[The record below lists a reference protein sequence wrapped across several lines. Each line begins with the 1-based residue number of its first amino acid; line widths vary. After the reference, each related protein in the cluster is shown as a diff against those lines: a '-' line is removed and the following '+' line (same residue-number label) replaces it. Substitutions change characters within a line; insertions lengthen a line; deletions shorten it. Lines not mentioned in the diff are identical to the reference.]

1 MKKIHKKA
9 AALLFAVTVAGVPL
23 GTAFLGSTV
32 GANVFAQATEMAAE
46 ETAEQEHTEIFPE
59 EGQGEEQTAV
69 AQPEEEQAGEQI
81 AVTRSED
88 LPDEQTAEEVQ
99 ETQVQADTAAE
110 DTVSE
115 SENAVPDTETQETA
129 VQPDVVI
136 TITEPDGWQKE
147 QAKAMIQVEDA
158 AGSGSFSVAKVE
170 ARISE
175 NGSWMDVTQERE
187 VTVTG
192 NCSVYV
198 RVTDQNGQTYTQS
211 RYIEC
216 FDQTKPTLSAAAKN
230 GVLIIRGTDEGSGVA
245 AIYVNGNEFTEL
257 TDNTLKVRLQRADT
271 SYQYF
276 TLQVRDNAG
285 NLSEIYQVA
294 NPYYENPDAVSNPSD
309 GTGTEENNNSL
320 PVDAS
325 PTAPTSATATVT
337 DYQSTVSGTSSG
349 ETETTEQ
356 PDTEIAVSDTGTDT
370 GRIQGDIISST
381 VKGGKEFYTIRTK
394 SGKIFYLIV
403 DMDKTDDNV
412 YLLTEVSENDLL
424 NFTDTDTVTLPQN
437 QAVMESSLP
446 LEIVEQEPET
456 EPEGKEPEEE
466 AKPAEK
472 TANNSGTI
480 LLMVLAL
487 VGVGG
492 GYYFLKFVRGKKE
505 SFEYDDEDEDEEET
519 AYEEDDTETEPEEDT
534 GEEEPEN
541 EDSLEDEDY
550 M

>member
-9 AALLFAVTVAGVPL
+9 AVLLFAVTVAGVPL

-32 GANVFAQATEMAAE
+32 GANVFAQTTEMAAE
-46 ETAEQEHTEIFPE
+46 ETAEQENTEIFPE

-69 AQPEEEQAGEQI
+69 AQPEEEQAGEQT
-81 AVTRSED
+81 AVTQSED
-88 LPDEQTAEEVQ
+88 LPDEQTAGE
-99 ETQVQADTAAE
+99 VQADTVAE
-110 DTVSE
+110 DTAVE
-115 SENAVPDTETQETA
+115 SENAVPETETQETA

-175 NGSWMDVTQERE
+175 NGSWQDVTQERE

-285 NLSEIYQVA
+285 NLSETYQVA

-337 DYQSTVSGTSSG
+337 DYQSTVSDTSSG
-349 ETETTEQ
+349 ETETTET
-356 PDTEIAVSDTGTDT
+356 PDTEIAISDTDT

-412 YLLTEVSENDLL
+412 YLLTEVGENDLL

-456 EPEGKEPEEE
+456 EPEETEPEEE

-487 VGVGG
+487 VGIGG
-492 GYYFLKFVRGKKE
+492 GYYYLKFVRGKKE

-519 AYEEDDTETEPEEDT
+519 TYEEDDTETEPEEDT
-534 GEEEPEN
+534 GEEEPEK

>member
-59 EGQGEEQTAV
+59 EGQGEEQTTV
-69 AQPEEEQAGEQI
+69 AHPEEEQAGEQT

-88 LPDEQTAEEVQ
+88 LPDEQTAGE
-99 ETQVQADTAAE
+99 VQADTAAE

-158 AGSGSFSVAKVE
+158 AGSGNFSVAKVE

-175 NGSWMDVTQERE
+175 NGSWLDVTQERE

-285 NLSEIYQVA
+285 NLSETYQVA

-309 GTGTEENNNSL
+309 GTGTEENSNSL

-337 DYQSTVSGTSSG
+337 DYQSTVRDTSSG
-349 ETETTEQ
+349 ETETTETS
-356 PDTEIAVSDTGTDT
+356 DTEIAISDTDT

-456 EPEGKEPEEE
+456 EPEEKEPEKET
-466 AKPAEK
+466 KPAEK

-492 GYYFLKFVRGKKE
+492 GYYYLKFVRGKKE

-519 AYEEDDTETEPEEDT
+519 TYEEDDTETEPEEDT
-534 GEEEPEN
+534 GEEEPGN
-541 EDSLEDEDY
+541 EDSLEEDY

>member
-59 EGQGEEQTAV
+59 GQGEEQTAV
-69 AQPEEEQAGEQI
+69 AQPEEEQAGEQTV
-81 AVTRSED
+81 VTRSED
-88 LPDEQTAEEVQ
+88 LPDEQTAGEVQ
-99 ETQVQADTAAE
+99 ETQVQADTDAE
-110 DTVSE
+110 DTAVE

-175 NGSWMDVTQERE
+175 NGSWLDVTQERE

-216 FDQTKPTLSAAAKN
+216 FDQTKPTLSAAANN

-356 PDTEIAVSDTGTDT
+356 PDTEIAISDTGTDT

-456 EPEGKEPEEE
+456 EPEEKEPEEE

-541 EDSLEDEDY
+541 EDSLEEEDY

>member
-9 AALLFAVTVAGVPL
+9 AALLLAVTVAGVPL
-23 GTAFLGSTV
+23 GMAFLGSTV

-46 ETAEQEHTEIFPE
+46 ETTEQENTEIFPE
-59 EGQGEEQTAV
+59 EGPGEEQTAV
-69 AQPEEEQAGEQI
+69 AQPEEEQAGEQT

-88 LPDEQTAEEVQ
+88 LSDEQTAEEVQ
-99 ETQVQADTAAE
+99 ETQAQADTAAE
-110 DTVSE
+110 DIAVE

-147 QAKAMIQVEDA
+147 QAKAMIQVEDV
-158 AGSGSFSVAKVE
+158 AGSGNFSVAKVE

-175 NGSWMDVTQERE
+175 NGSWLDVTQERE

-230 GVLIIRGTDEGSGVA
+230 GVLIIRGTDEDSGVA

-257 TDNTLKVRLQRADT
+257 TDNTLKVRLQRTDT

-285 NLSEIYQVA
+285 NLSETYQVA

-337 DYQSTVSGTSSG
+337 DYQSTVSDTSSG
-349 ETETTEQ
+349 ETETTET
-356 PDTEIAVSDTGTDT
+356 PDTEIAISDTDT

-456 EPEGKEPEEE
+456 EPEEKEPEEE

-505 SFEYDDEDEDEEET
+505 SFEYDDEDEDEEDT
-519 AYEEDDTETEPEEDT
+519 AYEEEDTETEPEEDT
-534 GEEEPEN
+534 GEEESEN

>member
-59 EGQGEEQTAV
+59 EGQGEEQTTV
-69 AQPEEEQAGEQI
+69 AHPEEEQAGEQT

-88 LPDEQTAEEVQ
+88 LPDEQTAGE
-99 ETQVQADTAAE
+99 VQADTAAE

-158 AGSGSFSVAKVE
+158 AGSGNFSVAKVE

-175 NGSWMDVTQERE
+175 NGSWLDVTQERE

-285 NLSEIYQVA
+285 NLSETYQVA

-349 ETETTEQ
+349 ETETQ
-356 PDTEIAVSDTGTDT
+356 DTEIAISDTDT
-370 GRIQGDIISST
+370 GRIQGDIVSST

-412 YLLTEVSENDLL
+412 YLLTEVGENDLL

-456 EPEGKEPEEE
+456 EPEEKEPEEE
-466 AKPAEK
+466 ERPAEK

-480 LLMVLAL
+480 LLMVLVL

-492 GYYFLKFVRGKKE
+492 GYYYLKFVRGKKE

-519 AYEEDDTETEPEEDT
+519 AYEEDDTEREPEEDT
-534 GEEEPEN
+534 GEEEPGN

>member
-32 GANVFAQATEMAAE
+32 GANVFAQATEMAAG
-46 ETAEQEHTEIFPE
+46 ETAGQENTEIFPE
-59 EGQGEEQTAV
+59 EGQGEEQTPV
-69 AQPEEEQAGEQI
+69 TQPEEEQAG
-81 AVTRSED
+81 
-88 LPDEQTAEEVQ
+88 EQTAEEVQ

-110 DTVSE
+110 DTAAE

-158 AGSGSFSVAKVE
+158 AGSGSFFVSKVE

-175 NGSWMDVTQERE
+175 NGSWLDVTRERE

-192 NCSVYV
+192 NSSVYV

-257 TDNTLKVRLQRADT
+257 TDNTLKVRLQRADA

-285 NLSEIYQVA
+285 NLSETYQVA
-294 NPYYENPDAVSNPSD
+294 NPYYENPDAVSNPPD

-337 DYQSTVSGTSSG
+337 DYQSTVSDTSSG
-349 ETETTEQ
+349 ETET
-356 PDTEIAVSDTGTDT
+356 PDTEIAISDTDT

-394 SGKIFYLIV
+394 SEKIFYLIV

-412 YLLTEVSENDLL
+412 YLLTEVGENDLL
-424 NFTDTDTVTLPQN
+424 NFTDSDTVTLPQN

-456 EPEGKEPEEE
+456 EPEEKEPEEE
-466 AKPAEK
+466 AKPAER
-472 TANNSGTI
+472 TGNNSGTI

-519 AYEEDDTETEPEEDT
+519 AYEEEDTETEPEEDT
-534 GEEEPEN
+534 GEEEPEK

>member
-46 ETAEQEHTEIFPE
+46 EAAEQEHTEIFPE

-69 AQPEEEQAGEQI
+69 AQPEEEQAGEQT
-81 AVTRSED
+81 AVIQSED
-88 LPDEQTAEEVQ
+88 LPDEQTAGE
-99 ETQVQADTAAE
+99 VQADTAAE
-110 DTVSE
+110 DTAVE
-115 SENAVPDTETQETA
+115 SENAVPETETQETA

-158 AGSGSFSVAKVE
+158 AGSGNFSVAKVE

-175 NGSWMDVTQERE
+175 NGSWLDVTQERE

-285 NLSEIYQVA
+285 NLSETYQVA

-309 GTGTEENNNSL
+309 GTGTEENSNSL

-337 DYQSTVSGTSSG
+337 DYQSTVSDTSSG
-349 ETETTEQ
+349 ETETTETS
-356 PDTEIAVSDTGTDT
+356 DTEIAISDTDT

-456 EPEGKEPEEE
+456 EPEEKEPEEE

-492 GYYFLKFVRGKKE
+492 GYYYLKFVRGKKE
-505 SFEYDDEDEDEEET
+505 SFEYDDEDEDEGET

>member
-9 AALLFAVTVAGVPL
+9 AVLLFAVTVAGVPL

-32 GANVFAQATEMAAE
+32 GANAFAQTTEMAAE
-46 ETAEQEHTEIFPE
+46 ETAEQENTEIFPE

-69 AQPEEEQAGEQI
+69 AQPEEEQAGEQT
-81 AVTRSED
+81 AVTQSED
-88 LPDEQTAEEVQ
+88 LPDEQTAGE
-99 ETQVQADTAAE
+99 VQADTVAE
-110 DTVSE
+110 DTAVE
-115 SENAVPDTETQETA
+115 SENAVPETETQETA

-170 ARISE
+170 ARISG
-175 NGSWMDVTQERE
+175 NGSWQDVTQERE

-285 NLSEIYQVA
+285 NLSETYQVA

-337 DYQSTVSGTSSG
+337 DYQSTVSDTSSG
-349 ETETTEQ
+349 ETETTET
-356 PDTEIAVSDTGTDT
+356 PDTEIAISDTDT

-412 YLLTEVSENDLL
+412 YLLTEVGENDLL

-456 EPEGKEPEEE
+456 EPEETEPEEE

-487 VGVGG
+487 VGIGG
-492 GYYFLKFVRGKKE
+492 GYYYLKFVRGKKE

-519 AYEEDDTETEPEEDT
+519 TYEEDDTETEPEEDT
-534 GEEEPEN
+534 GEEEPEK

>member
-59 EGQGEEQTAV
+59 GQGEEQTAV
-69 AQPEEEQAGEQI
+69 AQPEEEQAGEQTV
-81 AVTRSED
+81 VTRSED
-88 LPDEQTAEEVQ
+88 LPDEQTAGEVQ
-99 ETQVQADTAAE
+99 ETQVQADTDAE
-110 DTVSE
+110 DTAVE

-175 NGSWMDVTQERE
+175 NGSWLDVTQERE

-216 FDQTKPTLSAAAKN
+216 FDQTKPTLSAAANN

-356 PDTEIAVSDTGTDT
+356 PDTEIAISDTGTDT

-456 EPEGKEPEEE
+456 EPEEKEPEEE

>member
-59 EGQGEEQTAV
+59 GQGEEQTAV
-69 AQPEEEQAGEQI
+69 AQPEEEQAGEQTV
-81 AVTRSED
+81 VTRSED
-88 LPDEQTAEEVQ
+88 LPDEQTAGEVQ
-99 ETQVQADTAAE
+99 ETQVQADTDAE
-110 DTVSE
+110 DTAVE

-175 NGSWMDVTQERE
+175 NGSWLDVTQERE

-216 FDQTKPTLSAAAKN
+216 FDQTKPTLSAAANN

>member
-59 EGQGEEQTAV
+59 EGQGEEQTTV
-69 AQPEEEQAGEQI
+69 AHPEEEQAGEQT

-88 LPDEQTAEEVQ
+88 LPDEQTAGE
-99 ETQVQADTAAE
+99 VQADTAAE

-158 AGSGSFSVAKVE
+158 AGSGNFSVAKVE

-175 NGSWMDVTQERE
+175 NGSWLDVTQERE

-285 NLSEIYQVA
+285 NLSETYQVA

-309 GTGTEENNNSL
+309 GTGTEENSNSL

-337 DYQSTVSGTSSG
+337 DYQSTVRDTSSG
-349 ETETTEQ
+349 ETETTETS
-356 PDTEIAVSDTGTDT
+356 DTEIAISDTDT

-456 EPEGKEPEEE
+456 EPEEKEPETE

-492 GYYFLKFVRGKKE
+492 GYYYLKFVRGKKE

-519 AYEEDDTETEPEEDT
+519 TYEEDDTETEPEEDT
-534 GEEEPEN
+534 GEEEPGN
-541 EDSLEDEDY
+541 EDSLEEDY

>member
-59 EGQGEEQTAV
+59 EGQGEEQTTV
-69 AQPEEEQAGEQI
+69 AHPEEEQAGEQT

-88 LPDEQTAEEVQ
+88 LPDEQTAGE
-99 ETQVQADTAAE
+99 VQADTAAE

-158 AGSGSFSVAKVE
+158 AGSGNFSVAKVE

-175 NGSWMDVTQERE
+175 NGSWLDVTQERE

-285 NLSEIYQVA
+285 NLSETYQVA

-309 GTGTEENNNSL
+309 GTGTEENSNSL

-337 DYQSTVSGTSSG
+337 DYQSTVRDTSSG
-349 ETETTEQ
+349 ETETTETS
-356 PDTEIAVSDTGTDT
+356 DTEIAISDTDT

-424 NFTDTDTVTLPQN
+424 NFTDTDTDTVTLPQN

-456 EPEGKEPEEE
+456 EPEEKEPEKET
-466 AKPAEK
+466 KPAEK

-492 GYYFLKFVRGKKE
+492 GYYYLKFVRGKKE

-519 AYEEDDTETEPEEDT
+519 TYEEDDTETEPEEDT
-534 GEEEPEN
+534 GEEEPGN
-541 EDSLEDEDY
+541 EDSLEEDY

>member
-46 ETAEQEHTEIFPE
+46 EAAEQEHTEIFPE

-69 AQPEEEQAGEQI
+69 AQPEEEQAGEQT
-81 AVTRSED
+81 AVIQSED
-88 LPDEQTAEEVQ
+88 LPDEQTAGE
-99 ETQVQADTAAE
+99 VQADTAAE
-110 DTVSE
+110 DTAVE
-115 SENAVPDTETQETA
+115 SENAVPETETQETA

-158 AGSGSFSVAKVE
+158 AGSGNFSVAKVE

-175 NGSWMDVTQERE
+175 NGSWLDVTQERE

-285 NLSEIYQVA
+285 NLSETYQVA

-309 GTGTEENNNSL
+309 GTGTEENSNSL

-337 DYQSTVSGTSSG
+337 DYQSTVSDTSSG
-349 ETETTEQ
+349 ETETTETS
-356 PDTEIAVSDTGTDT
+356 DTEIAISDTDT

-412 YLLTEVSENDLL
+412 YLLTEASENDLL

-456 EPEGKEPEEE
+456 EPEEKEPEEE

-492 GYYFLKFVRGKKE
+492 GYYYLKFVRGKKE
-505 SFEYDDEDEDEEET
+505 SFEYDDEDEDEGET

>member
-32 GANVFAQATEMAAE
+32 GANVFAQTTEMAAE
-46 ETAEQEHTEIFPE
+46 ETAEQENTEIFPE

-69 AQPEEEQAGEQI
+69 AQPEEEQAGEQT
-81 AVTRSED
+81 AVTQSED
-88 LPDEQTAEEVQ
+88 LPDEQTAGE
-99 ETQVQADTAAE
+99 VQADTVAE
-110 DTVSE
+110 DTAVE
-115 SENAVPDTETQETA
+115 SENAVPETETQETA

-175 NGSWMDVTQERE
+175 NGSWQDVTQERE

-198 RVTDQNGQTYTQS
+198 RVMDQNGQTYTQS

-285 NLSEIYQVA
+285 NLSETYQVA

-337 DYQSTVSGTSSG
+337 DYQSTVSDTSSG
-349 ETETTEQ
+349 ETETTET
-356 PDTEIAVSDTGTDT
+356 PDTEIAISDTDT
-370 GRIQGDIISST
+370 GRIQGDIVSST

-412 YLLTEVSENDLL
+412 YLLTEVGENDLL
-424 NFTDTDTVTLPQN
+424 NFTDSDTVTLPQN

-456 EPEGKEPEEE
+456 ELEEKEPEEE
-466 AKPAEK
+466 AKPAER
-472 TANNSGTI
+472 TGNNSGTI

-519 AYEEDDTETEPEEDT
+519 AYEEEDTETEPDEDT
-534 GEEEPEN
+534 GEEEPEK

>member
-32 GANVFAQATEMAAE
+32 GANVFAQATEMAAG
-46 ETAEQEHTEIFPE
+46 ETAEQENTEIFPE
-59 EGQGEEQTAV
+59 EGQGEEQTPV
-69 AQPEEEQAGEQI
+69 AQPEEEQAGEQT
-81 AVTRSED
+81 AVTQSED

-99 ETQVQADTAAE
+99 ETQVQADLAAE
-110 DTVSE
+110 DTAAE

-175 NGSWMDVTQERE
+175 NGSWQDVTQERE

-271 SYQYF
+271 FYQYF

-285 NLSEIYQVA
+285 NLSETYQVA
-294 NPYYENPDAVSNPSD
+294 NPYYENPDAVSNLSD

-337 DYQSTVSGTSSG
+337 DYQSTVSDTSSG
-349 ETETTEQ
+349 ETETTET
-356 PDTEIAVSDTGTDT
+356 PDTEIAISDTDT
-370 GRIQGDIISST
+370 GRIQGDIVSST

-412 YLLTEVSENDLL
+412 YLLTEVGENDLL
-424 NFTDTDTVTLPQN
+424 NFTDSDTVTLPQN

-456 EPEGKEPEEE
+456 EPKENEPEEG
-466 AKPAEK
+466 AKPAER
-472 TANNSGTI
+472 TRNNSGTI

-519 AYEEDDTETEPEEDT
+519 AYEEEDTETEPEEDT
-534 GEEEPEN
+534 GEEEPEK

>member
-59 EGQGEEQTAV
+59 GQGEEQTAV
-69 AQPEEEQAGEQI
+69 AQPEEEQAGEQT

-110 DTVSE
+110 DTAVE
-115 SENAVPDTETQETA
+115 SENAVPETETQETA

-158 AGSGSFSVAKVE
+158 AGSGSFSVVKVE

-175 NGSWMDVTQERE
+175 NGSWLDVTQERE

-257 TDNTLKVRLQRADT
+257 TDNALKIRLQRADT

-285 NLSEIYQVA
+285 NLSETYQVA

-309 GTGTEENNNSL
+309 GTGTEENSNSL

-337 DYQSTVSGTSSG
+337 DYQSTVSDTSSG
-349 ETETTEQ
+349 ETETTET
-356 PDTEIAVSDTGTDT
+356 PDTEIAISDTDT
-370 GRIQGDIISST
+370 GRIQGDIISSA

-456 EPEGKEPEEE
+456 EPAEKEPEEE

-492 GYYFLKFVRGKKE
+492 GYYYLKFVRGKKE

-519 AYEEDDTETEPEEDT
+519 TYEEDDTETEPEEDT
-534 GEEEPEN
+534 GEEEPGN
-541 EDSLEDEDY
+541 EDSLEEEDY

>member
-32 GANVFAQATEMAAE
+32 GANVFAQATEMAAG
-46 ETAEQEHTEIFPE
+46 ETAEQENTEIFPE
-59 EGQGEEQTAV
+59 EGQGEEQTPV
-69 AQPEEEQAGEQI
+69 AQPEEEQAGEQT
-81 AVTRSED
+81 AVTQSED

-99 ETQVQADTAAE
+99 ETQVQADLAAE
-110 DTVSE
+110 DTAAE

-175 NGSWMDVTQERE
+175 NGSWQDVTQERE

-271 SYQYF
+271 FYQYF

-285 NLSEIYQVA
+285 NLSETYQVA
-294 NPYYENPDAVSNPSD
+294 NPYYENPDAVSNLSD

-337 DYQSTVSGTSSG
+337 DYQSTVSDTSSG
-349 ETETTEQ
+349 ETETTET
-356 PDTEIAVSDTGTDT
+356 PDTEIAISDTDT
-370 GRIQGDIISST
+370 GRIQGDIVSST

-412 YLLTEVSENDLL
+412 YLLTEVGENDLL
-424 NFTDTDTVTLPQN
+424 NFTDSDTVTLPQN

-456 EPEGKEPEEE
+456 EPEEKEPEEG
-466 AKPAEK
+466 AKPAER
-472 TANNSGTI
+472 TRNNSGTI

-519 AYEEDDTETEPEEDT
+519 AYEEEDTETEPEEDT
-534 GEEEPEN
+534 GEEEPEK

>member
-32 GANVFAQATEMAAE
+32 GANVFAQATEMAAG
-46 ETAEQEHTEIFPE
+46 ETAEQENTEIFLE
-59 EGQGEEQTAV
+59 EGQGEEQTPV
-69 AQPEEEQAGEQI
+69 AQPEEEQAGEQT
-81 AVTRSED
+81 AVTQSED

-99 ETQVQADTAAE
+99 ETQVQADLAAE
-110 DTVSE
+110 DTAAE

-175 NGSWMDVTQERE
+175 NGSWQDVTQERE

-271 SYQYF
+271 FYQYF

-285 NLSEIYQVA
+285 NLSETYQVA
-294 NPYYENPDAVSNPSD
+294 NPYYENPDAVSNLSD

-337 DYQSTVSGTSSG
+337 DYQSTVSDTSSG
-349 ETETTEQ
+349 ETETTET
-356 PDTEIAVSDTGTDT
+356 PDTEIAISDTDT
-370 GRIQGDIISST
+370 GRIQGDIVSST

-412 YLLTEVSENDLL
+412 YLLTEVGENDLL
-424 NFTDTDTVTLPQN
+424 NFTDSDTVTLPQN

-446 LEIVEQEPET
+446 LEIVEQKSET
-456 EPEGKEPEEE
+456 EQEEKELEEDV
-466 AKPAEK
+466 KPAER
-472 TANNSGTI
+472 TGNNSGSI

-505 SFEYDDEDEDEEET
+505 SFEYDDEDEDEEEI

-534 GEEEPEN
+534 GEEEPGN
-541 EDSLEDEDY
+541 EYSLEGEDY

>member
-59 EGQGEEQTAV
+59 GQGEEQTAV
-69 AQPEEEQAGEQI
+69 AQPEEEQAGEQTV
-81 AVTRSED
+81 VTRSED
-88 LPDEQTAEEVQ
+88 LPDEQTAGEVQ
-99 ETQVQADTAAE
+99 ETQVQADTDAE
-110 DTVSE
+110 DTAVE

-175 NGSWMDVTQERE
+175 NGSWLDVTQERE
-187 VTVTG
+187 VTVNG

-216 FDQTKPTLSAAAKN
+216 FDQTKPTLSAAANN

-356 PDTEIAVSDTGTDT
+356 PDTEIAISDTGTDT

-456 EPEGKEPEEE
+456 EPEEKEPEEE

>member
-32 GANVFAQATEMAAE
+32 GANVFAQATEMAAG
-46 ETAEQEHTEIFPE
+46 ETAEQENTEIFPE
-59 EGQGEEQTAV
+59 EGQGEEQTPV
-69 AQPEEEQAGEQI
+69 AQPEEEQAGEQT
-81 AVTRSED
+81 AVTQSED

-99 ETQVQADTAAE
+99 ETQVQADLAAE
-110 DTVSE
+110 DTAAE

-175 NGSWMDVTQERE
+175 NGSWQDVTQERE

-271 SYQYF
+271 FYQYF

-285 NLSEIYQVA
+285 NLSETYQVA
-294 NPYYENPDAVSNPSD
+294 NPYYENPDAVSNLSD

-337 DYQSTVSGTSSG
+337 DYQSTVSDTSSG
-349 ETETTEQ
+349 ETETTET
-356 PDTEIAVSDTGTDT
+356 PDTEIAISDTDT
-370 GRIQGDIISST
+370 GRIQGDIVSST

-412 YLLTEVSENDLL
+412 YLLTEVGENDLL
-424 NFTDTDTVTLPQN
+424 NFTDSDTVTLPQN

-456 EPEGKEPEEE
+456 EPEEKEPEEG
-466 AKPAEK
+466 AKPAER
-472 TANNSGTI
+472 TRNNSGTI

-534 GEEEPEN
+534 GEEEPEK
-541 EDSLEDEDY
+541 EDSLEDEGY

>member
-59 EGQGEEQTAV
+59 GQGEEQTAV
-69 AQPEEEQAGEQI
+69 AQPEEEQAGEQTV
-81 AVTRSED
+81 VTRSED
-88 LPDEQTAEEVQ
+88 LPDEQTAGEVQ
-99 ETQVQADTAAE
+99 ETQVQADTDAE
-110 DTVSE
+110 DTAVE

-175 NGSWMDVTQERE
+175 NGSWLDVTQERE

-216 FDQTKPTLSAAAKN
+216 FDQTKPTLSAAANN

-356 PDTEIAVSDTGTDT
+356 PDTEIAISDTGTDT

-381 VKGGKEFYTIRTK
+381 VKGRKEFYTIRTK

-456 EPEGKEPEEE
+456 EPEEKEPEEE

>member
-23 GTAFLGSTV
+23 GMAFLGSTV

-46 ETAEQEHTEIFPE
+46 ETTEQENTEIFPE
-59 EGQGEEQTAV
+59 EGPGEEQTAV
-69 AQPEEEQAGEQI
+69 AQPEEEQAGEQT

-88 LPDEQTAEEVQ
+88 LSDEQTAEEVQ
-99 ETQVQADTAAE
+99 ETQAQADTAAE
-110 DTVSE
+110 DIAVE

-147 QAKAMIQVEDA
+147 QAKAMIQVEDV
-158 AGSGSFSVAKVE
+158 AGSGNFSVAKVE

-175 NGSWMDVTQERE
+175 NGSWLDVTQERE

-230 GVLIIRGTDEGSGVA
+230 GVLIIRGTDEDSGVA

-257 TDNTLKVRLQRADT
+257 TDNTLKVRLQRTDT

-285 NLSEIYQVA
+285 NLSETYQVA

-337 DYQSTVSGTSSG
+337 DYQSTVSDTSSV
-349 ETETTEQ
+349 ETETQ
-356 PDTEIAVSDTGTDT
+356 DTEIAISDTDT

-412 YLLTEVSENDLL
+412 YLLTEVGENDLL

-456 EPEGKEPEEE
+456 EPEEKEPEEE

-505 SFEYDDEDEDEEET
+505 SFEYDDEDEDEEDT

>member
-59 EGQGEEQTAV
+59 EGQGEEQTTV
-69 AQPEEEQAGEQI
+69 AHPEEEQAGEQT

-88 LPDEQTAEEVQ
+88 LPDEQTAGE
-99 ETQVQADTAAE
+99 VQADTAAE

-158 AGSGSFSVAKVE
+158 AGSGNFSVAKVE

-175 NGSWMDVTQERE
+175 NGSWLDVTQERE

-285 NLSEIYQVA
+285 NLSETYQVA

-337 DYQSTVSGTSSG
+337 DYQSTVRDTSSG
-349 ETETTEQ
+349 ETETTETS
-356 PDTEIAVSDTGTDT
+356 DTEIAISDTDT

-456 EPEGKEPEEE
+456 EPEEKEPEKET
-466 AKPAEK
+466 KPAEK

-492 GYYFLKFVRGKKE
+492 GYYYLKFVRGKKE

-519 AYEEDDTETEPEEDT
+519 TYEEDDTETEPEEDT
-534 GEEEPEN
+534 GEEEPGN
-541 EDSLEDEDY
+541 EDSLEEDY

>member
-32 GANVFAQATEMAAE
+32 GVNVFAQATEMASE

-69 AQPEEEQAGEQI
+69 AQPEEEEAGEQT
-81 AVTRSED
+81 AVIQSED
-88 LPDEQTAEEVQ
+88 LPDEQTAGE
-99 ETQVQADTAAE
+99 VQADTAAE
-110 DTVSE
+110 DTAVE
-115 SENAVPDTETQETA
+115 SENAVPEAETQETA

-158 AGSGSFSVAKVE
+158 AGSGNFSVAKVE

-175 NGSWMDVTQERE
+175 NGSWLDVTQERE

-285 NLSEIYQVA
+285 NLSETYQVA

-337 DYQSTVSGTSSG
+337 DYQSTVSDTSSG
-349 ETETTEQ
+349 ETETTET
-356 PDTEIAVSDTGTDT
+356 PDTEIAISDTDT

-456 EPEGKEPEEE
+456 EPEEKEPEEE

-505 SFEYDDEDEDEEET
+505 SFEYDDEDEDEEDT

>member
-59 EGQGEEQTAV
+59 GQGEEQTAV
-69 AQPEEEQAGEQI
+69 AQPEEEQAGEQTV
-81 AVTRSED
+81 VTRSED
-88 LPDEQTAEEVQ
+88 LPDEQTAGEVQ
-99 ETQVQADTAAE
+99 ETQVQADTDAE
-110 DTVSE
+110 DTAVE

-175 NGSWMDVTQERE
+175 NGSWLDVTQERE

-216 FDQTKPTLSAAAKN
+216 FDQTKPTLSAAANN

-356 PDTEIAVSDTGTDT
+356 PDTEIAISDTGTDT

-456 EPEGKEPEEE
+456 EPEEKEPEEE

-519 AYEEDDTETEPEEDT
+519 TYEEDDTETEPEEDT

>member
-59 EGQGEEQTAV
+59 GQGEEQTAV
-69 AQPEEEQAGEQI
+69 AQPEEEQAGEQTV
-81 AVTRSED
+81 VTRSED
-88 LPDEQTAEEVQ
+88 LPDEQTAGEVQ
-99 ETQVQADTAAE
+99 ETQVQADTDAE
-110 DTVSE
+110 DTAVE

-175 NGSWMDVTQERE
+175 NGSWLDVTQERE

-216 FDQTKPTLSAAAKN
+216 FDQTKPTLSAAANN

-356 PDTEIAVSDTGTDT
+356 PDTEIAISDTGTDT

-456 EPEGKEPEEE
+456 EPAEKEPEEE

>member
-59 EGQGEEQTAV
+59 GQGEEQTAV
-69 AQPEEEQAGEQI
+69 AQPEEEQAGEQTV
-81 AVTRSED
+81 VTRSED
-88 LPDEQTAEEVQ
+88 LPDEQTAGEVQ
-99 ETQVQADTAAE
+99 ETQVQADTDAE
-110 DTVSE
+110 DTAVE

-175 NGSWMDVTQERE
+175 NGSWLDVTQERE

-216 FDQTKPTLSAAAKN
+216 FDQTKPTLSAAANN

-294 NPYYENPDAVSNPSD
+294 NLYYENPDAVSNPSD

-356 PDTEIAVSDTGTDT
+356 PDTEIAISDTGTDT

-456 EPEGKEPEEE
+456 EPEEKEPEEE

>member
-46 ETAEQEHTEIFPE
+46 ETAEQENTEIFPE

-69 AQPEEEQAGEQI
+69 AQPEEEQAGEQT

-110 DTVSE
+110 DTAVE
-115 SENAVPDTETQETA
+115 SENAVPETETQETA

-158 AGSGSFSVAKVE
+158 AGSGSFSVVKVE

-175 NGSWMDVTQERE
+175 NGSWLDVTQERE

-257 TDNTLKVRLQRADT
+257 TDNALKVRLQRADT

-285 NLSEIYQVA
+285 NLSETYQVA

-309 GTGTEENNNSL
+309 GTGPEENSNSL

-337 DYQSTVSGTSSG
+337 DYQSTVSDTSSG
-349 ETETTEQ
+349 EAETTETT
-356 PDTEIAVSDTGTDT
+356 DTEIAISDTDT
-370 GRIQGDIISST
+370 GRIQGDIVSST
-381 VKGGKEFYTIRTK
+381 VKGGKEFYIIRTK

-412 YLLTEVSENDLL
+412 YLLTEVGENDLL
-424 NFTDTDTVTLPQN
+424 NFTDTVTLPQN

-456 EPEGKEPEEE
+456 EPEEKEPEEE

-492 GYYFLKFVRGKKE
+492 GYYYLKFVRGKKE

>member
-32 GANVFAQATEMAAE
+32 GANVFAQATEMAAG
-46 ETAEQEHTEIFPE
+46 ETAGQEHTEIFPE
-59 EGQGEEQTAV
+59 EGQGEEQTPV
-69 AQPEEEQAGEQI
+69 AQPEEEQAGEQT

-88 LPDEQTAEEVQ
+88 LSDEQTAEEVQ
-99 ETQVQADTAAE
+99 ETQAQADTAAE
-110 DTVSE
+110 DIAVE

-147 QAKAMIQVEDA
+147 QAKAMIQVEDV
-158 AGSGSFSVAKVE
+158 AGSGNFSVAKVE

-175 NGSWMDVTQERE
+175 NGSWLDVTQERE

-230 GVLIIRGTDEGSGVA
+230 GVLIIRGTDEDSGVA

-257 TDNTLKVRLQRADT
+257 TDNTLKVRLQRTDT

-285 NLSEIYQVA
+285 NLSETYQVA

-337 DYQSTVSGTSSG
+337 DYQSTVSDTSSG
-349 ETETTEQ
+349 ETETTET
-356 PDTEIAVSDTGTDT
+356 PDTEIAISDTDT

-456 EPEGKEPEEE
+456 EPEEKEPEEE

-519 AYEEDDTETEPEEDT
+519 AYEEEDTETEPEEDT
-534 GEEEPEN
+534 GEEEPEK

>member
-59 EGQGEEQTAV
+59 GQGEEQTAV
-69 AQPEEEQAGEQI
+69 AQPEEEQAGEQT

-88 LPDEQTAEEVQ
+88 LPDEQTAGE
-99 ETQVQADTAAE
+99 VQADTAAE

-115 SENAVPDTETQETA
+115 SENTVPETETQETA

-147 QAKAMIQVEDA
+147 QAKAVIQVEDA

-175 NGSWMDVTQERE
+175 NGSWLDVTQERE
-187 VTVTG
+187 VMVTG

-245 AIYVNGNEFTEL
+245 AIYVNGNEFTGL

-285 NLSEIYQVA
+285 NLSETYQVA

-337 DYQSTVSGTSSG
+337 DYQSTVSDTSSG
-349 ETETTEQ
+349 EAGTTET
-356 PDTEIAVSDTGTDT
+356 PDTEIAISDTDT

-456 EPEGKEPEEE
+456 EPEEKEPEEE

-480 LLMVLAL
+480 LLMVLTL

-492 GYYFLKFVRGKKE
+492 GYYYLKFVRGKKE

-519 AYEEDDTETEPEEDT
+519 TYEEDDTETEPEEDT
-534 GEEEPEN
+534 GEEEPGN
-541 EDSLEDEDY
+541 EDSLEEEDY

>member
-9 AALLFAVTVAGVPL
+9 AVLLFAVTVAGVPL

-32 GANVFAQATEMAAE
+32 GANVFAQTTEMAAE
-46 ETAEQEHTEIFPE
+46 ETAEQENTEIFPE

-69 AQPEEEQAGEQI
+69 AQPEEEQAGEQT
-81 AVTRSED
+81 AVTQSED
-88 LPDEQTAEEVQ
+88 LPDEQTAGE
-99 ETQVQADTAAE
+99 VQADTVAE
-110 DTVSE
+110 DTAVE
-115 SENAVPDTETQETA
+115 SENAVPETETQETA

-175 NGSWMDVTQERE
+175 NGSWQDVTQERE

-285 NLSEIYQVA
+285 NLSETYQVA
-294 NPYYENPDAVSNPSD
+294 NLYYENPDAVSNPSD

-337 DYQSTVSGTSSG
+337 DYQSTVSDTSSG
-349 ETETTEQ
+349 ETETTET
-356 PDTEIAVSDTGTDT
+356 PDTEIAISDTDT

-412 YLLTEVSENDLL
+412 YLLTEVGENDLL

-456 EPEGKEPEEE
+456 EPEETEPEEE

-487 VGVGG
+487 VGIGG
-492 GYYFLKFVRGKKE
+492 GYYYLKFVRGKKE

-519 AYEEDDTETEPEEDT
+519 TYEEDDTETEPEEDT
-534 GEEEPEN
+534 GEEEPEK

>member
-9 AALLFAVTVAGVPL
+9 AALLFAATVAGVPM
-23 GTAFLGSTV
+23 GTALWGYTV
-32 GANVFAQATEMAAE
+32 GANVFAQTAEMAVEEDTEMEDMGSSPSETQEE
-46 ETAEQEHTEIFPE
+46 ETSDVFQIDDLLE
-59 EGQGEEQTAV
+59 E
-69 AQPEEEQAGEQI
+69 
-81 AVTRSED
+81 S
-88 LPDEQTAEEVQ
+88 TAEEAQ
-99 ETQVQADTAAE
+99 ETQVQTKLEIQDV
-110 DTVSE
+110 VSE
-115 SENAVPDTETQETA
+115 IKDATSEAKTSEIVAQ
-129 VQPDVVI
+129 QDVVI
-136 TITEPDGWQKE
+136 TIIVPDGWQKE
-147 QAKAMIQVEDA
+147 PAKAAIQVEDV
-158 AGSGSFSVAKVE
+158 AGNGSFSVAKVE

-175 NGSWMDVTQERE
+175 NGSWLDVTQERE

-230 GVLIIRGTDEGSGVA
+230 GVLIIWGTDEGSGVA

-276 TLQVRDNAG
+276 TLQVRDYAG
-285 NLSEIYQVA
+285 NLSETYQVA

-337 DYQSTVSGTSSG
+337 DYQSTVNDTSSG
-349 ETETTEQ
+349 ETETTDTS
-356 PDTEIAVSDTGTDT
+356 DTEIAISDTDT

-381 VKGGKEFYTIRTK
+381 VKEGKEFYTIRTK

-456 EPEGKEPEEE
+456 ELEEKEPEEE
-466 AKPAEK
+466 AKPEEK

-492 GYYFLKFVRGKKE
+492 GYYYLKFVRGKKE
-505 SFEYDDEDEDEEET
+505 SFEYDDEDEDEEEI